1 MLVLK
6 CLILISCSF
15 LAPPH
20 LRTLHAQMRFLMSKA
35 KASSTTKSQQ
45 SMLKSWHKYAFA
57 NQVTMPVGGWHLAMY
72 ATQLTRDGRITS
84 ADSLANYIS
93 AVSAY
98 HKDLGMKCPT
108 PSEFG
113 PLDRV
118 IKGFRNTAL
127 RPTRK
132 TLPVTPAILLNF
144 LNTNLPHPFCT
155 YDQLQ
160 LQTYKILC
168 LIFFL
173 SMLRSSSLIPKSYK
187 EVDPV
192 RLLCWGNVQLIRF
205 GDIQGVVFEM
215 HKTKT
220 IQNMDRVQQV
230 TLSQNDDC
238 PQLCPVRA
246 VLQLRDIIGVRNI
259 GPDTPL
265 FQTRNYKGTLRPV
278 LYHKFQQWFRFR
290 LNEMGL
296 DASKY
301 SLHAWRHGGIQQALM
316 SEQNLALVKLSS
328 DHSSDVILEYS
339 RVPADR
345 RLIISQKVN
354 RNLSTFVTG
363 TVPDGPYLPS
373 NVLAHV

>member
-1 MLVLK
+1 
-6 CLILISCSF
+6 
-15 LAPPH
+15 
-20 LRTLHAQMRFLMSKA
+20 MSRA
-35 KASSTTKSQQ
+35 RAVGTTKAQQ
-45 SMLKSWHKYAFA
+45 SMLKSWHRYAFV
-57 NQVTMPVGGWHLAMY
+57 NQVSLPVGGWHLAMY

-98 HKDLGMKCPT
+98 HKELGMKCPT

-118 IKGFRNTAL
+118 IKGFRDVAA
-127 RPTRK
+127 RPVRK
-132 TLPVTPAILLNF
+132 TLPVTPTILLNF

-155 YDQLQ
+155 YDNLQ

-173 SMLRSSSLIPKSYK
+173 SMLRSSSLIPKTYK
-187 EVDPV
+187 DVDPV
-192 RLLCWGNVQLIRF
+192 RLLCWGNVQLVRF
-205 GDIQGVVFEM
+205 GDMQGVIFEM

-230 TLSQNDDC
+230 TLTQNDDC

-246 VLQLRDIIGVRNI
+246 VLRLKDIIGVQNI

-278 LYHKFQQWFRFR
+278 LYHKFQAWFRFR
-290 LNEMGL
+290 LGEMGL

-345 RLIISQKVN
+345 RLVISQKIN
-354 RNLSTFVTG
+354 RNLSAFVTG
-363 TVPDGPYLPS
+363 TVPDGPHLPS
-373 NVLAHV
+373 NVLAHA

>member
-1 MLVLK
+1 
-6 CLILISCSF
+6 
-15 LAPPH
+15 
-20 LRTLHAQMRFLMSKA
+20 MSKA
-35 KASSTTKSQQ
+35 KATSTSKSQQ
-45 SMLKSWHKYAFA
+45 SMLKSWHQYAFE
-57 NQVTMPVGGWHLAMY
+57 NQVSMPVGGWHLAMY
-72 ATQLTRDGRITS
+72 ATKLTRDGKIKS

-93 AVSAY
+93 AVCGY

-118 IKGFRNTAL
+118 IKGFRSVAQ
-127 RPTRK
+127 RPIRK
-132 TLPVTPAILLNF
+132 TLPVTPTILLNF

-155 YDQLQ
+155 YDHIQ

-168 LIFFL
+168 LVFFL
-173 SMLRSSSLIPKSYK
+173 SMLRSSSLIPKTYK
-187 EVDPV
+187 DVDPV
-192 RLLCWGNVQLIRF
+192 RLLCWGNVQLVRF
-205 GDIQGVVFEM
+205 GEVRGVIFEM

-220 IQNMDRVQQV
+220 IQNMERIQQV

-238 PQLCPVRA
+238 PMLCPVRA
-246 VLQLRDIIGVRNI
+246 ILRLKEMVGEDDI
-259 GPDTPL
+259 GPNTPV
-265 FQTRNYKGTLRPV
+265 FQTRDYKGKLRPI
-278 LYHKFQQWFRFR
+278 LYHKFQGWFRFR
-290 LNEMGL
+290 LREMGV
-296 DASKY
+296 DATKY

-354 RNLSTFVTG
+354 RNLTTFVTG
-363 TVPDGPYLPS
+363 SVPGGPHLPS
-373 NVLAHV
+373 NVLAHF